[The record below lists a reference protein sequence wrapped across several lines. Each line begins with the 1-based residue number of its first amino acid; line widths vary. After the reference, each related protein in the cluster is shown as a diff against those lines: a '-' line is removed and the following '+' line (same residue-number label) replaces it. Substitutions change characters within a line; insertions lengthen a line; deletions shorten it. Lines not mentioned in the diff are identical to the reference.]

1 MGVYY
6 SVCPSPWGVGNISLH
21 WVWDKKNEKKGERE
35 REREKGKRKGKNKC
49 LKN

>member
-21 WVWDKKNEKKGERE
+21 WVWDKKNEKKRKKGEG
-35 REREKGKRKGKNKC
+35 KGKRGRGKEKINA
-49 LKN
+49 